1 MQIRTTRNTVAAAA
15 VFLALSGISAIGT
28 ANIPELTIE
37 SVRVSYADLNLNNRE
52 DARTLYARL
61 RNAAENV
68 CDVYERQPVR
78 EMLDARDCRDHALD
92 KAVREVG
99 SKQLSAIHQG

>member
-15 VFLALSGISAIGT
+15 IFLALSGLSAIGT

-37 SVRVSYADLNLNNRE
+37 SVRVSYADLDLSSSE
-52 DARTLYARL
+52 GARTLYARL

-68 CDVYERQPVR
+68 CDVYERQSVR

-92 KAVREVG
+92 KAVQQVG
-99 SKQLSAIHQG
+99 SQQLLAIHQG